1 MRAVLLSAGLGFAL
15 SSGACAQQAETAE
28 QTETTEAPVVSG
40 ETAPASEGQRLARLA
55 FESVDTT
62 GKGYLHTGDVESY
75 RENVFLSMDA
85 DESASI
91 EESEFLGWDF
101 GFINEAEALGRR
113 GEYDTALK
121 TVFTIWDRD
130 GDGSITEAEHRFA
143 LRADFDRMDINGN
156 SILEED
162 EFLRGFS
169 VMAAIRSALK
179 VDE

>member
-1 MRAVLLSAGLGFAL
+1 MRAAFISIAAAMAL
-15 SSGACAQQAETAE
+15 TSGACAQQ
-28 QTETTEAPVVSG
+28 TETTETSDVDAAPV
-40 ETAPASEGQRLARLA
+40 TAAQNEAGSEGQRLARLA
-55 FESVDTT
+55 FKSVDTG

-75 RENVFLSMDA
+75 REGVFLSMDA

-91 EESEFLGWDF
+91 EVAEFISWDF
-101 GFINEAEALGRR
+101 GFINEANELGKRA
-113 GEYDTALK
+113 EYDTALK

-130 GDGSITEAEHRFA
+130 GDGSVTEAEHRFA

-169 VMAAIRSALK
+169 VMAAIRAALK
-179 VDE
+179 QD